1 MTHDNCFICALSN
14 AFHFI
19 FEQNINERDINK
31 QTILLT
37 IYQLYLSFDEW
48 LKTNQ
53 IRNQKGSL
61 LKSSIEDIYS
71 DIEFFL

>member
-1 MTHDNCFICALSN
+1 MINASY

-19 FEQNINERDINK
+19 FEQNINECDINK

-48 LKTNQ
+48 FKTNQ

-61 LKSSIEDIYS
+61 LQLNIEDLYS
-71 DIEFFL
+71 DIEFFFN